1 MNNHTVRVYLVGYIF
16 CIIGYH
22 ICQDIFGKIDIMYC
36 RLSYVSGGALP
47 LKTLV
52 LYIPAERHNA
62 IQITIISNLFF
73 LHGNQSLGF
82 FRFRLGS
89 DPRSLLLSSTAP
101 PPGRSIST
109 LPGAAPLFAADPI
122 DSTAFIALTSSC
134 SSRLEVPAC
143 RW

>member
-1 MNNHTVRVYLVGYIF
+1 MMNNHTVRVYLIGYIF

-36 RLSYVSGGALP
+36 KLSYVSGGALP

-82 FRFRLGS
+82 FSLSIGFR
-89 DPRSLLLSSTAP
+89 SSKSSAIFD
-101 PPGRSIST
+101 R
-109 LPGAAPLFAADPI
+109 AAPGEIDL
-122 DSTAFIALTSSC
+122 DSTRGRAPIRRGSY
-134 SSRLEVPAC
+134 
-143 RW
+143 